1 VTAAPYPSPQHPAP
15 QPARPDR
22 RTSLTGPVVTTSIGV
37 LVLLATL
44 VVGLLTARTFVGL
57 VTSDVISSS
66 GEPGPDVV
74 ADAPAPG
81 ATTATLEAGQRYA
94 VHLAWPAQGAI
105 EPRLT
110 DVVLLQA
117 PSGVVVA
124 ADGDPGVD
132 GTFTA
137 GTWSI
142 ETVAAFTAPESGTYQ
157 VAVPA
162 ADVTAA
168 RVLVAPDQDVAPFV
182 GGVLGSVA
190 GVIGVLLLGAFGAGL
205 VLGGVIWW
213 VVRARARRAVRP
225 A

>member
-1 VTAAPYPSPQHPAP
+1 MTAAPYPAP

-22 RTSLTGPVVTTSIGV
+22 PRSTSLTGPVVTTSIGV
-37 LVLLATL
+37 LVLLAAL

-57 VTSDVISSS
+57 VTSDVLSSS

-94 VHLAWPAQGAI
+94 VHLAWPAQSAI

-117 PSGVVVA
+117 PSGDVVA
-124 ADGDPGVD
+124 ADGDPAVD

-137 GTWSI
+137 GRWSI

-157 VAVPA
+157 VAVPT
-162 ADVTAA
+162 ADVADA
-168 RVLVAPDQDVAPFV
+168 RVLLAPDQDVAPFV

-190 GVIGVLLLGAFGAGL
+190 GVFGVLLLGAFGAGL

>member
-1 VTAAPYPSPQHPAP
+1 MTAAPYPAP

-37 LVLLATL
+37 LVLLVTL

-57 VTSDVISSS
+57 VTSDVVSSS
-66 GEPGPDVV
+66 GEPGPAVV

-105 EPRLT
+105 EPRLS

-117 PSGVVVA
+117 PSGAVVA
-124 ADGDPGVD
+124 ADADPAVD

-137 GTWSI
+137 GRWSV
-142 ETVAAFTAPESGTYQ
+142 ESVAAFTAPESGTYQ

-162 ADVTAA
+162 ADVADA
-168 RVLVAPDQDVAPFV
+168 RVLLAPDQDLAPFV

-190 GVIGVLLLGAFGAGL
+190 GVFGVLLLGAFGAGL

-213 VVRARARRAVRP
+213 VIRARARRATAPPRV
-225 A
+225 